1 MSRISGKAG
10 NVYIASGLIEDAEDA
25 WNEQVIG
32 EVTASADSTSGN
44 YKVGSASAK
53 FVVTA
58 TFITGLIGSE
68 VVTSMNLS
76 SYSQLMAWVK
86 SSVALSANDWNIR
99 LDDTA
104 LCGTPIVTA
113 NIPALL
119 VDTWKLIKIT
129 ADLSGCT
136 AIISVGLGQ
145 AVDKGA
151 MSFWIDDLRAAK
163 AIAGIKSWALDFTM
177 DTLDVT
183 GFDSGGHRAFMPVL
197 DQWSGSFEGFKDGA
211 PLTIGTV
218 LSAEFQESATL
229 TQVWRGEIII
239 TGVHPG
245 TAVDGVVTYGYDF
258 TGTDLLEIP
267 TA

>member
-1 MSRISGKAG
+1 MARISGKTG
-10 NVYIASGLIEDAEDA
+10 NVYIASGLIDDGEDA

-32 EVTASADSTSGN
+32 SVTASADSTSGN

-53 FVVTA
+53 FVVDVAFT
-58 TFITGLIGSE
+58 TGLIGSE

-76 SYSQLMAWVK
+76 AYSQLMAWVK
-86 SSVALSANDWNIR
+86 SSVALSASDWNIK
-99 LDDTA
+99 LDDSA

-119 VDTWKLIKIT
+119 ADTWKLIKVT

-151 MSFWIDDLRAAK
+151 MNFWIDDLRAAK
-163 AIAGIKSWALDFTM
+163 AIAGIKSWALDYAM
-177 DTLDVT
+177 DTIDVT
-183 GFDSGGHRAFMPVL
+183 AFDSGGHRQFFPVL
-197 DQWSGSFEGFKDGA
+197 DTWSGSFEGFKEGA
-211 PLTIGTV
+211 PLTIGTM
-218 LSAEFQESATL
+218 LSAEFQESSTS

-239 TGVHPG
+239 TGISPAV
-245 TAVDGVVTYGYDF
+245 TVDGVVTYGYTF